1 MFPNFPSAKCL
12 CFVIKTRSYEI
23 KIGKNYDVPYGGQ
36 RRSFK
41 LMTEVKMSKWEL
53 LILRRISD
61 EISGLSETSYTL
73 HITSFLFAQ

>member
-1 MFPNFPSAKCL
+1 MTYP
-12 CFVIKTRSYEI
+12 T
-23 KIGKNYDVPYGGQ
+23 GGQ